1 MGTTTPPIQRLIGRA
16 ASAYTA
22 GPVVENAR
30 AACQHAARKHLAT
43 ILCYWNRSE
52 DSPSF
57 VAQSYIGLLQLI
69 ADLRSDSYLSIK
81 APAVGFDTELLE
93 TVVENARRRGNTPV
107 HFDAMSPETVDR
119 TFRMMDQ
126 VQRSYSN
133 IGCTL
138 PGRWRRSVSDVDS
151 AVHLGLRV
159 RVVKGEWCGLGADET
174 DRYEGY
180 MQVVERLA
188 ARRARHV
195 AIATH
200 DTSLASRCID
210 CLKAAGVSCELEL
223 LYGLPI
229 RGILELAQKKN
240 VRARMYVP
248 YGPAGLPY
256 RLKDIFR
263 NPRIFMWFA
272 RDLIRASPAA

>member
-1 MGTTTPPIQRLIGRA
+1 MGTIISPIQRLIGRA
-16 ASAYTA
+16 AGAYTA

-30 AACQHAARKHLAT
+30 TACQHAAREHLAT

-81 APAVGFDTELLE
+81 APAFGFDAELLN
-93 TVVENARRRGNTPV
+93 TIVENARQRGNTPL

-119 TFRMMDQ
+119 TFGLIDQ

-138 PGRWRRSVSDVDS
+138 PGRWRRSISDVDS

-174 DRYEGY
+174 DCYEGY
-180 MQVVERLA
+180 IQVVEQLA
-188 ARRARHV
+188 AKRARHV

-200 DTSLASRCID
+200 DAPLASRCID
-210 CLKAAGVSCELEL
+210 CLKAADVSCELEL
-223 LYGLPI
+223 LYGLPQ
-229 RGILELAQKKN
+229 RGILELARKRN
-240 VRARMYVP
+240 IRARMYVP
-248 YGPAGLPY
+248 YGSAGLPY
-256 RLKDIFR
+256 RLKDVAR
-263 NPRIFMWFA
+263 NPRIFIWFA
-272 RDLIRASPAA
+272 RDLIRSSVAA